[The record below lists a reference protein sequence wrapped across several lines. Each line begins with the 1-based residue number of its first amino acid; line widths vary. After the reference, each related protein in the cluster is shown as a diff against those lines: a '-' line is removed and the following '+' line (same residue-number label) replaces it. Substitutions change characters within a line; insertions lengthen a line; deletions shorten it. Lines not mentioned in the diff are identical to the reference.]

1 MPIGGFLIRVSETR
15 FGYSLSVRAAQ
26 RVKHFMIDQTPSSK
40 YVVVGE
46 PQVHKSLAKLVE
58 YHKATPVTS
67 DGDLLTKSCGQQG
80 RDSTLSLSTYSECV
94 YMY

>member
-26 RVKHFMIDQTPSSK
+26 RVKHFMIDQTPSGK

-67 DGDLLTKSCGQQG
+67 DGDLLTKPCGQQG
-80 RDSTLSLSTYSECV
+80 MNTNYQLCSYVTVLC
-94 YMY
+94 